1 VALVSARATAMTT
14 VAEVLDLVAPRLGPL
29 ATADAVAR
37 LRAPDVTSLPILS
50 GLLLECALT
59 MPDAGAAVGV
69 AMRAHGHR
77 DDDALL
83 ALAERYDGP
92 AWRGVAGLV
101 AARRADAHLATAF
114 PELWIELDLD
124 RPDDA
129 VAPSVFAKVDDYYG
143 RPPTLGDAVAPR
155 RAASVSTLSA
165 ALTAAGVDLAG
176 ASALLDRALDAM
188 PASAGLSY
196 VGAMLGRDVP
206 TARLT
211 IERMPLGGQAQ
222 VFLRRTGWDPPGGQD
237 ALREVLEKL
246 ADYARTGVLHVDL
259 TAGPQGAVP
268 GERIGIEISGDV
280 ARDPDFRSM
289 VVGDRLADQ
298 AALDALDAWPFRWH
312 HGVTDV
318 AWPAGLRHHT
328 VLAGGVNHL
337 KVVLDPAWRVSI
349 KAYLSVVWG
358 SGLPLPSSWG
368 GD

>member
-1 VALVSARATAMTT
+1 
-14 VAEVLDLVAPRLGPL
+14 
-29 ATADAVAR
+29 
-37 LRAPDVTSLPILS
+37 
-50 GLLLECALT
+50 
-59 MPDAGAAVGV
+59 
-69 AMRAHGHR
+69 
-77 DDDALL
+77 
-83 ALAERYDGP
+83 
-92 AWRGVAGLV
+92 
-101 AARRADAHLATAF
+101 
-114 PELWIELDLD
+114 
-124 RPDDA
+124 
-129 VAPSVFAKVDDYYG
+129 
-143 RPPTLGDAVAPR
+143 
-155 RAASVSTLSA
+155 
-165 ALTAAGVDLAG
+165 
-176 ASALLDRALDAM
+176 
-188 PASAGLSY
+188 
-196 VGAMLGRDVP
+196 
-206 TARLT
+206 
-211 IERMPLGGQAQ
+211 
-222 VFLRRTGWDPPGGQD
+222 
-237 ALREVLEKL
+237 LREVLEKL

-312 HGVTDV
+312 HGVTNV